1 MGACKRRRTP
11 PCPSPHSNPPSS
23 PSTTTHP
30 LQLAIV
36 RDLVDLDAAPDAPA
50 RDVTHGHEGLDAENE
65 AVKMVARRVATG
77 GGGGGGGGS
86 AAPSSARGASASAPA
101 SEAGDEGG
109 GGEGEGGG
117 EGGVVHEI
125 PTPAVAEVP
134 SWHLDYLPTYRVAP
148 AYARARPPAVVTG
161 VGGGA
166 WGGVASVAAATGAT
180 GGGGVP
186 PAGPPPDAPDTG
198 RFGVAAPPPP
208 IEYDADTDDEAWL
221 ATVNGDGQE
230 RLPRRTLEE
239 LLWRLELA
247 NAAATDATLSA
258 AGALA
263 AERASVAA
271 AATTDHLPKR
281 DAIAALAA
289 ATGLRGA
296 VLGRVVDHWRRK
308 RARAARP
315 LLRRLRAP
323 TAAADTN
330 PFHVFRPRERAHRPQ
345 TRRRREAGDDAG
357 DRLRALAA
365 NLRKAADV
373 LAWVARREERKR
385 ALACLD
391 AAAAQ
396 LALASRGGARS
407 AVEAAEADAAAV
419 ARSRVPRRPAA
430 LVPAADGGPPPRSA
444 SDAAAAAAK
453 LEALAKAGDPV
464 ASLPP
469 PPPAHPPPDFP
480 PARVTAALLASV
492 AWSVMVEGEGGG
504 GGGGGEAP
512 PDFPRG
518 GRVPRVGRCGR
529 LWFDPPP
536 PPPTAADAAPSAPD
550 PKPLWERPNPYGPPR
565 PGAVLEVVVARE
577 AERAREKEKE
587 AAAAKAGAGEA
598 EPEAGDK
605 KNDEPAAGA
614 KDETAGGEGAEKV
627 ADGK

>member
-1 MGACKRRRTP
+1 METAKNYAPVP
-11 PCPSPHSNPPSS
+11 PLPSLKPPLHHHSLLPY
-23 PSTTTHP
+23 
-30 LQLAIV
+30 QLAIV
-36 RDLVDLDAAPDAPA
+36 RDLADLDAAPDAPA
-50 RDVTHGHEGLDAENE
+50 RDVMHGHEGLDAENE

-77 GGGGGGGGS
+77 GGGGGGS

-101 SEAGDEGG
+101 SEAGDDGG
-109 GGEGEGGG
+109 GGEGGEG
-117 EGGVVHEI
+117 GGVVHEI
-125 PTPAVAEVP
+125 PTPAVAVVP
-134 SWHLDYLPTYRVAP
+134 SWHLDYLPTYRIAP
-148 AYARARPPAVVTG
+148 SYVRARPPAVVTG

-166 WGGVASVAAATGAT
+166 WGGLAFVAAATGAT

-198 RFGVAAPPPP
+198 RFGVSAPPPP
-208 IEYDADTDDEAWL
+208 VEYDADTDDEAWL
-221 ATVNGDGQE
+221 ASVNGDGQE

-247 NAAATDATLSA
+247 NAAATDAALSA

-296 VLGRVVDHWRRK
+296 VLGRVVDLWRRK

-365 NLRKAADV
+365 NLRKAAD
-373 LAWVARREERKR
+373 LSAWVARREERKR
-385 ALACLD
+385 ALACVD

-396 LALASRGGARS
+396 LALASRGGPRS

-492 AWSVMVEGEGGG
+492 DWSVALVEGGR
-504 GGGGGEAP
+504 GGGEGPLPP

-518 GRVPRVGRCGR
+518 GRAPRAGRCGL

-536 PPPTAADAAPSAPD
+536 PTAAESIAASTPD

-565 PGAVLEVVVARE
+565 PGAVLEVIAARE
-577 AERAREKEKE
+577 AEAAWAKEKE
-587 AAAAKAGAGEA
+587 AAAAQAEA
-598 EPEAGDK
+598 EPGAEAGAK
-605 KNDEPAAGA
+605 KGDEPAAGA
-614 KDETAGGEGAEKV
+614 KDKAAAGEGEEKA